1 MSLAISYQQSPRA
14 SLIHNQLSRSH
25 SCDLDYSLLTPETAT
40 QLQYLALQ
48 QDLHRAARRAL
59 VFINERETQVANVI
73 DWVAGYGAEV
83 GGSQAT
89 ARVTPSLADNV
100 HTGKTV

>member
-48 QDLHRAARRAL
+48 QDLQRAL
-59 VFINERETQVANVI
+59 VFINERETRVANVI
-73 DWVAGYGAEV
+73 DWVAGCAAEV

-89 ARVTPSLADNV
+89 ARVAPSLADNV